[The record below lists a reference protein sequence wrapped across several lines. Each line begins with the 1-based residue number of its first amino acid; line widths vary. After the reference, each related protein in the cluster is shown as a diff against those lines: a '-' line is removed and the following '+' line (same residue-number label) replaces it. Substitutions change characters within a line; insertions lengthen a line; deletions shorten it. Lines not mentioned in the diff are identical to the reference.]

1 MINSKKELESYVTGV
16 MNSEV
21 PSYSK
26 VPEMSQYNAN
36 VFQNLVGHLNLIRA
50 SEFSW
55 CQCIHT
61 YKNIILCGRKQIY
74 GI

>member
-1 MINSKKELESYVTGV
+1 

-36 VFQNLVGHLNLIRA
+36 VFQNLVGHLNVKGLLN
-50 SEFSW
+50 SVGVNVF
-55 CQCIHT
+55 IHMRT
-61 YKNIILCGRKQIY
+61 
-74 GI
+74 